1 MGQIADFSRSD
12 SAHFGSLCFQLRL
25 FFKDHMQKTI
35 EIDPYIEGKKIFF
48 NIYEEQAIVDC
59 HCNCERMFLFIPFP
73 QPSSP
78 PPNPLLTSVW

>member
-35 EIDPYIEGKKIFF
+35 EIDQYIEEKSKKKKG
-48 NIYEEQAIVDC
+48 
-59 HCNCERMFLFIPFP
+59 FLPM
-73 QPSSP
+73 
-78 PPNPLLTSVW
+78 NKL